1 MNIQIFNGCLLAGWF
16 LLTLGGVM
24 WRPDAGLVIGGVAL
38 LALTVGLALRFG
50 LGGAPAKEADKAPGA
65 GAA

>member
-24 WRPDAGLVIGGVAL
+24 WNPAAGLIIGGVAL
-38 LALTVGLALRFG
+38 LTLTVFIAMRVGIVAEKK
-50 LGGAPAKEADKAPGA
+50 GADAKTD

>member
-24 WRPDAGLVIGGVAL
+24 WRPDAGLIIGGLAL
-38 LALTVGLALRFG
+38 LVLTVGLAMRVG
-50 LGGAPAKEADKAPGA
+50 VIGEKKEAEKAPGG
-65 GAA
+65 GA